1 MSDLIVPN
9 IICFQTE
16 KQLAALNNI
25 GVLLNGVLID
35 LRTRNFMHA
44 KTYLRALNM
53 HARLRARNLSSPDC
67 GLLKYLFEATIKN
80 NFRTNHRKPKCRR
93 KSSNWK

>member
-9 IICFQTE
+9 IISFQTE

-44 KTYLRALNM
+44 KTYLRALNV
-53 HARLRARNLSSPDC
+53 HARHRESNLSSRDC

-80 NFRTNHRKPKCRR
+80 NFRTNHRKPKYRR